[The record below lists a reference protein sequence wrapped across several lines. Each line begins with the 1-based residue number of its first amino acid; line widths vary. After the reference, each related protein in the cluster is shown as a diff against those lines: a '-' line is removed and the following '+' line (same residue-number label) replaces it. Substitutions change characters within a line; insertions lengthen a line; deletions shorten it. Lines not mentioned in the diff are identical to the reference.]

1 MSGRIIGVDV
11 GGTKVAV
18 AALEDGVLQEPVVV
32 PTETSDTERFLD
44 QLADVIG
51 QVGEATAVGIAVPSV
66 VDFAAGAARFSVN
79 IPLAGVPLRNVLS
92 GRLDGTPVFVDND
105 ATCAALAEAHSDP
118 DRIPD
123 VLCMLTLG
131 TGVGGGI
138 VLGGRSFRGATG
150 AAAELGHWIVGADL
164 SGGAPDSGGFPQP
177 GSLEVLARG
186 GALDDL
192 AAASGAAHP
201 EGSLG
206 RRAQEGGG
214 RATARDA
221 VDAAREGDPEAR
233 RLLRL
238 LGERL
243 GVGIA
248 NAINAFDP
256 EVVAVGGGVAA
267 AGELLLEPAREA
279 AWRFVLPGVGE
290 STEIRVARHGGD
302 AGLLGAALLARQEL
316 ALELEGAM

>member
-150 AAAELGHWIVGADL
+150 AAAELGHITVGADL
-164 SGGAPDSGGFPQP
+164 GRGAPAATDSWPQP
-177 GSLEVLARG
+177 GSLEAHADG
-186 GALDDL
+186 DALSAL
-192 AAASGAAHP
+192 AAAHGMENGKAA
-201 EGSLG
+201 
-206 RRAQEGGG
+206 
-214 RATARDA
+214 
-221 VDAAREGDPEAR
+221 VAAAKEGDDTAAEIMR
-233 RLLRL
+233 IY
-238 LGERL
+238 GERV

-248 NAINAFDP
+248 NLMNIFDP
-256 EVVAVGGGVAA
+256 DEVVIGGGVSA
-267 AGELLLEPAREA
+267 AGDLILGPAERVA
-279 AWRFVLPGVGE
+279 RALTLPGVGT
-290 STEIRVARHGGD
+290 STRIRLARFGND
-302 AGLLGAALLARQEL
+302 AGVRGAALMAEQEH
-316 ALELEGAM
+316 ALTPERSSPTP